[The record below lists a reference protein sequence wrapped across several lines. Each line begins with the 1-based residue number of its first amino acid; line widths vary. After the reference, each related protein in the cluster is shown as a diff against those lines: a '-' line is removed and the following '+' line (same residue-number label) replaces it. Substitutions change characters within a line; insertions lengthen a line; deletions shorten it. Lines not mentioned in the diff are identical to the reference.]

1 MMQRHRLRKGL
12 INGIALLCLVNAAF
26 GLDSTRKLS
35 QYVHDKWREDKGFV
49 GGRIYAIGQSADG
62 YLWIGTERGLVRFD
76 GSNFALIQ
84 RPLPNSPPIS
94 SVRGLVTDA
103 SGNLWI
109 RLEGPRMLLSRDG
122 NRLEG
127 PRMLLYRD
135 GKFEDPSERF
145 DLQDITF
152 TATASDYQ
160 GRVILSGLGDRSF
173 RYEDGRLETIV
184 NAEQIPGNVISVAA
198 TRDRSI
204 WFGTQYSGLF
214 RLSQGHISRVAQELK
229 DSKINALLPADTGG
243 LWIGTDNG
251 IHLWE
256 GGVLATLNLPSSLRQ
271 LQILAMAA
279 DTDENIWIGT
289 NHGIV
294 RITPSGAVSLEQL
307 NPKPGFEVT
316 AIYEDL
322 NGDIWFGGSRG
333 VERLRNGMFTTY
345 SASDG
350 LPSSG
355 IGSVDADS
363 TGRIWFAPLSGGL
376 YWMRE
381 GQVGHITADGVEHD
395 VVYSI
400 SSGGGEVWV
409 GRQRG
414 GLTVLA
420 GKGDSFTA
428 RTYTQADGLA
438 QNSVYSVHRDR
449 DGTIWAGTVSAG
461 VSRLKGGKF
470 TNYSDSGGLPSNTV
484 NSIVEGFDGTTWLA
498 TPNGLASFTNG
509 HWTNRIASDGLPS
522 SMIRTI
528 FEDTKHVLWIVTSNG
543 LAYKSSGKIDIPVRL
558 PEVLR
563 EQIFGVAEDGMG
575 SLWFTTSDHVLR
587 VNRDRLLNGSLSD
600 TDVQSYGIDDGLQ
613 GVESEDRDRTV
624 VADGQG
630 RIWISGK
637 SGLSFADPI
646 VISNNAVP
654 VAVRIESMSAGG
666 SQVSAQNPIK
676 VSSGIQSVT
685 FNYGSTNLAAQERIR
700 FRYKLDGSDQGWS
713 DTVSSRQVVYKN
725 LGPGTY
731 LFRIVA
737 SNRVGLWNGPETSVP
752 FVIES
757 AFWQTWWFRVACLVG
772 GCLTIFAIYRLR
784 IHQLT
789 KRLSVGFQERL
800 AERTRIAQELHDTLL
815 QGVMSASLQLDVAE
829 DQLPE
834 DSPTKPILKRV
845 LELMGTVTEEGR
857 NALRGLRT
865 TESGNQSL
873 ETAFSRLPQEF
884 PLDGK
889 TDYRVIVDS
898 VTRPIR
904 PLVRDEVYRIGREA
918 LLNAFMHAHANRIE
932 VEIEYARRHLRVL
945 VRDDGRGIDPQVL
958 YSGREGHWGLVGI
971 RERSKR
977 IGASLRLRSRI
988 GAGTEVDL
996 TVPASIAFE
1005 KGSPDP
1011 LTQWFRWLSQERLG
1025 TAKHDK
1031 GKRVHK

>member
-12 INGIALLCLVNAAF
+12 INAIALLCLVNAAF
-26 GLDSTRKLS
+26 GLDPTRRIS
-35 QYVHDKWREDKGFV
+35 QYVHDKWGVDKGFV

-76 GSNFALIQ
+76 GSNFTLIQ
-84 RPLPNSPPIS
+84 RPVPNSPPIS
-94 SVRGLVTDA
+94 PVRGLVTDA

-109 RLEGPRMLLSRDG
+109 RLEGPSMLI
-122 NRLEG
+122 
-127 PRMLLYRD
+127 YHD
-135 GKFEDPSERF
+135 GKFEDPYARF
-145 DLQDITF
+145 DLQDITL
-152 TATASDYQ
+152 TATVSDYE
-160 GRVILSGLGDRSF
+160 GRIILSGLGDRTF

-184 NAEQIPGNVISVAA
+184 SAEQNPGIVISLAA
-198 TRDRSI
+198 TRDQSI
-204 WFGTQYSGLF
+204 WLGTQDNGLF
-214 RLSQGHISRVAQELK
+214 RLSQGHISKVAQELK

-256 GGVLATLNLPSSLRQ
+256 GGVLATLHLPSSLGH
-271 LQILAMAA
+271 LQILSMARDH
-279 DTDENIWIGT
+279 DTNVWIGT

-294 RITPSGAVSLEQL
+294 RITPSGAVSLDQL

-322 NGDIWFGGSRG
+322 DGDIWFGGSRG
-333 VERLRNGMFTTY
+333 LERLRNGMLTTF
-345 SASDG
+345 STSDG

-376 YWMRE
+376 YWMKE
-381 GQVGHITADGVEHD
+381 GRVGHITADGLEHD

-400 SSGGGEVWV
+400 SSGDGEVCV
-409 GRQRG
+409 GRQHG
-414 GLTVLA
+414 GLTVLT

-461 VSRLKGGKF
+461 VSRLNGGKF
-470 TNYSDSGGLPSNTV
+470 TTYSDSSGLPSNAV

-498 TPNGLASFTNG
+498 TPSGLASFANG
-509 HWTNRIASDGLPS
+509 HWTNHTANDGLPS
-522 SMIRTI
+522 SNVRTI
-528 FEDTKHVLWIVTSNG
+528 FEDTKHVLWIATSGG
-543 LAYKSSGKIDIPVRL
+543 LAYISSGKIKVPLRL
-558 PEVLR
+558 PEALR

-575 SLWFTTSDHVLR
+575 SLWFSTSDHVLR
-587 VNRDRLLNGSLSD
+587 VNQDRLLSDSLSD
-600 TDVQSYGIDDGLQ
+600 TDVQSYGMADGLQ
-613 GVESEDRDRTV
+613 EVEGAGRDRSV
-624 VADGQG
+624 VADRQG
-630 RIWISGK
+630 CIWISRK
-637 SGLSFADPI
+637 SGLSMADSI
-646 VISNNAVP
+646 VISKNSVP

-666 SQVSAQNPIK
+666 SQINAKNPIK
-676 VSSGIQSVT
+676 IPSGIRSIT
-685 FNYGSTNLAAQERIR
+685 LNYGSTNLATPERIR

-713 DTVSSRQVVYKN
+713 DTVASRQVIYKN

-737 SNRVGLWNGPETSVP
+737 SNSVGLWNGPETSVP
-752 FVIES
+752 FVIEP
-757 AFWQTWWFRVACLVG
+757 AFWQTWWFRVACLA
-772 GCLTIFAIYRLR
+772 GCCLMILAIYRLH

-789 KRLSVGFQERL
+789 KRLNVGFQERL

-815 QGVMSASLQLDVAE
+815 QGVLSASLQLDVAE

-834 DSPTKPILKRV
+834 DSPAKPLLKRV
-845 LELMGTVTEEGR
+845 LQLMGTVTEEGR

-865 TESGNQSL
+865 TEPSSQSL
-873 ETAFSRLPQEF
+873 EAAFSRLRQEF
-884 PLDGK
+884 PVDGK

-898 VTRPIR
+898 ATRPMR
-904 PLVRDEVYRIGREA
+904 PLIRDEVYRIGREA

-932 VEIEYARRHLRVL
+932 VEVEYASRHLRVL
-945 VRDDGRGIDPQVL
+945 VRDNGRGIDPQVL
-958 YSGREGHWGLVGI
+958 HSGLEGHWGLVGI

-977 IGASLRLRSRI
+977 IGADLRLRSRI

-996 TVPASIAFE
+996 TVPGSIAFE
-1005 KGSPDP
+1005 KGSNG
-1011 LTQWFRWLSQERLG
+1011 TISRWFRWLSRERFD
-1025 TAKHDK
+1025 TPPHDK
-1031 GKRVHK
+1031 GKRVHE